1 MQRSALC
8 RSRRELS
15 NEYLLAKIGFDTAET
30 SQPRTSLVKFARSPR
45 TDPPGSPSGVSG
57 AHVQNPAELDKLRAT
72 ELSWGTKIVD
82 PRAMD
87 TRRRR
92 RPATRTSAKRASTAN
107 TPCGQTGEL
116 ARQRAEM
123 VRNYVFSNSK
133 LDRIF
138 SSFYVSQ
145 CFLTFRKPC
154 PEKCKH
160 ILGGISGKLR
170 RI

>member
-1 MQRSALC
+1 MPALRVQIAQVEEQQKSDPPCRAGAASRSAT
-8 RSRRELS
+8 R
-15 NEYLLAKIGFDTAET
+15 
-30 SQPRTSLVKFARSPR
+30 PRWIAS
-45 TDPPGSPSGVSG
+45 SPSGVSG

-72 ELSWGTKIVD
+72 EPLWGTKIVD

-87 TRRRR
+87 IRRRR
-92 RPATRTSAKRASTAN
+92 RPATRRSAKRASTAN

-138 SSFYVSQ
+138 SSFYVFQ

-160 ILGGISGKLR
+160 ILGGMSGKLR